1 VAKAMKSLEFCYE
14 SGENLFGFPAAQE
27 SDRHPL
33 TKMLGALTTKIF
45 SNYAKLLQ
53 RAGHTL
59 VAEFVQG

>member
-1 VAKAMKSLEFCYE
+1 M
-14 SGENLFGFPAAQE
+14 
-27 SDRHPL
+27 L

-59 VAEFVQG
+59 VAGFRRVDHAEHTSTRPLKDLVAGTSAFTVA